1 MFSKELEQSIS
12 NLFDEAQKSN
22 IEYITIEHLLL
33 MILNDFDVKESLLSC
48 DVNIENLK
56 TQISDHIKET
66 TPIKNNHEEPVKPTL
81 GFQRVLQR
89 SVFHVQSSGKGIVKP
104 INILVAIFSEKESHS
119 VYILSKLGVSRLDI
133 VRYLSHGKKEK
144 NNDLA
149 ADPLNK
155 DTSREIIQ
163 EYLYLGFLT
172 VGVIFSSSFLYKTF
186 KL

>member
-66 TPIKNNHEEPVKPTL
+66 TPIKNNHEEASFVAKNAK
-81 GFQRVLQR
+81 GF
-89 SVFHVQSSGKGIVKP
+89 
-104 INILVAIFSEKESHS
+104 
-119 VYILSKLGVSRLDI
+119 ILSNYSEDNFKFSFKKLF
-133 VRYLSHGKKEK
+133 
-144 NNDLA
+144 
-149 ADPLNK
+149 
-155 DTSREIIQ
+155 DT
-163 EYLYLGFLT
+163 
-172 VGVIFSSSFLYKTF
+172 V
-186 KL
+186 